1 ALFLSEFVDNTPWV
15 HLDIAWTAL
24 SDKESG
30 YLVKGATGVGVRT
43 LVKLALSL
51 AEKGVRA

>member
-43 LVKLALSL
+43 LVKLAS
-51 AEKGVRA
+51 AMAI